1 VVAVTIFGLGPD
13 KLGLFAFAVLLL
25 ALTPGPVWVYLLS
38 RTLTQGR
45 RAGYFS
51 LIGVMA
57 GVMVHLMAAALGLSA
72 VLLAVPAAFDAIK
85 LAGAA
90 YLLWLAWTTLRG
102 GGFSFTPQPLDPV
115 PDRVLLRQSLTAS
128 VINPKVAV
136 FYLSLFPQF
145 IDPASGPVLLQSLAL
160 GIVHITVSTLVDG
173 ALVTVAGALSVW
185 VARRPEWLRLQRWAL
200 GGAFGALAVWLAA
213 TPRHSSQ

>member
-1 VVAVTIFGLGPD
+1 VDPVTVFGLRAEQ
-13 KLGLFAFAVLLL
+13 LGLFAFAVLLL
-25 ALTPGPVWVYLLS
+25 ALTPGPVWIYLIS

-57 GVMVHLMAAALGLSA
+57 GVVVHLLAAALGLSA
-72 VLLAVPAAFDAIK
+72 LLLAVPAAFDAIK

-90 YLLWLAWTTLRG
+90 YLLWLAWNTLRG

-115 PDRVLLRQSLTAS
+115 PDRVLFRQSLTAS

-145 IDPASGPVLLQSLAL
+145 VDPAGGNVLLQSLTL
-160 GIVHITVSTLVDG
+160 GVVHVTVSTLVDG
-173 ALVTVAGALSVW
+173 SLVTVAG
-185 VARRPEWLRLQRWAL
+185 
-200 GGAFGALAVWLAA
+200 GLAVWLGARPGWLRVQRWVLGVA
-213 TPRHSSQ
+213 FGVLAIWLALTPRQH

>member
-1 VVAVTIFGLGPD
+1 VDAVTILGLGTD
-13 KLGLFAFAVLLL
+13 KLLLFAAAVLLL
-25 ALTPGPVWVYLLS
+25 ALTPGPVWIYLIS

-57 GVMVHLMAAALGLSA
+57 GVFVHLLAAALGLSA
-72 VLLAVPAAFDAIK
+72 LLLAVPAAFDLIK

-102 GGFSFTPQPLDPV
+102 TGFSFTPQPLEPV
-115 PDRVLLRQSLTAS
+115 PDRVLFRQSMLAS
-128 VINPKVAV
+128 VVNPKVAV

-145 IDPASGPVLLQSLAL
+145 VDPASGPVLLQSLVL
-160 GIVHITVSTLVDG
+160 GVVHISVSTLVDG

-185 VARRPEWLRLQRWAL
+185 IARRPGWLRLQRWAL
-200 GGAFGALAVWLAA
+200 GSAFGALAVWLAA

>member
-1 VVAVTIFGLGPD
+1 MTVLGLGLD
-13 KLGLFAFAVLLL
+13 RLGLFALAVLLL
-25 ALTPGPVWVYLLS
+25 ALTPGPVWIYLIS

-57 GVMVHLMAAALGLSA
+57 GVVVHLLAAALGLSA
-72 VLLAVPAAFDAIK
+72 ILLALPTAFNAIK

-90 YLLWLAWTTLRG
+90 YLLWLAWSTLRG

-115 PDRVLLRQSLTAS
+115 PDAVLFRQSLTAS
-128 VINPKVAV
+128 VVNPKVAV

-145 IDPASGPVLLQSLAL
+145 VDPASGSVLLQSLAL
-160 GIVHITVSTLVDG
+160 GVVHISVGTLIDGTLV
-173 ALVTVAGALSVW
+173 TIAGALSGW
-185 VARRPEWLRLQRWAL
+185 IARRPAWLRVQRWFL
-200 GGAFGALAVWLAA
+200 GGAFGVLAVWLAA
-213 TPRHSSQ
+213 TPRHSPQ

>member
-1 VVAVTIFGLGPD
+1 MTAFGLGFD
-13 KLGLFAFAVLLL
+13 KLALFALAVLLL
-25 ALTPGPVWVYLLS
+25 ALTPGPVWIYLIS

-57 GVMVHLMAAALGLSA
+57 GVVVHLLAAALGLSA
-72 VLLAVPAAFDAIK
+72 ILLALPAAFNVIK

-90 YLLWLAWTTLRG
+90 YLLWLAWSTLRG
-102 GGFSFTPQPLDPV
+102 GGFSFTPQALEPV
-115 PDRVLLRQSLTAS
+115 PDGVLFRQSLTAS
-128 VINPKVAV
+128 VVNPKVAV

-145 IDPASGPVLLQSLAL
+145 VDPTTGPVLLQSLAL
-160 GIVHITVSTLVDG
+160 GIVHIIVSTSVDG
-173 ALVTVAGALSVW
+173 ALVTVAGALSIW
-185 VARRPEWLRLQRWAL
+185 IARRPGWLRLQRWFL
-200 GGAFGALAVWLAA
+200 GGAFGALAFWLAA

>member
-1 VVAVTIFGLGPD
+1 VSVFGLRAEQ
-13 KLGLFAFAVLLL
+13 LALFAFAVLLL
-25 ALTPGPVWVYLLS
+25 ALTPGPVWIYLIS

-51 LIGVMA
+51 LIGVMC
-57 GVMVHLMAAALGLSA
+57 GVLVHLFAAAIGLSA
-72 VLLAVPAAFDAIK
+72 LLLAVPAAFDAIK

-90 YLLWLAWTTLRG
+90 YLLWLAWNTLRG

-115 PDRVLLRQSLTAS
+115 PDRVLFRQSLTAS

-145 IDPASGPVLLQSLAL
+145 VDPAGGSVLLQSLVL
-160 GIVHITVSTLVDG
+160 GVVHISVSSLVDG
-173 ALVTVAGALSVW
+173 ALVTVAGGLSAW
-185 VARRPEWLRLQRWAL
+185 LAERPGWLRIQRWLL
-200 GGAFGALAVWLAA
+200 GAAFGALAIWLAL
-213 TPRHSSQ
+213 TPRQH